1 MNLKHVKSVTDQGNH
16 FLVTHEKHGSFKVAK
31 KALNKEDLKKVQ
43 AFCTGGQ
50 VQKFAAGGG
59 VKPAAPLTDTTPI
72 DPMDVPSEETGV
84 TPRQMQAATINN
96 SEFSSTP
103 GANAAAQGI
112 RPVPNIQD
120 TDPVA
125 PTAGDPNASAMTLAG
140 VSPAQLGMT
149 PASTAMVPVNPDPTG
164 ALSVAQTVAGPVVVP
179 AAPALPSPN
188 AIFGDINRQGGA
200 IKTGAEITAKEELEK
215 KAAQDEYNN
224 QTKVRDA
231 AFNASMS
238 SQTADFNKLRDDV
251 ASTKIN
257 PNQMWQNMSTGNKV
271 LAAFSMVL
279 GGFAGGANGK
289 NQAVEVIDK
298 SIDQDIDAQKANLGK
313 KQSLLSDNLRK
324 SGDLREAEQ
333 MTRGQMMAGLQGQLS
348 SIGAKYGGD
357 KAKANADF
365 LSSQLAEKSDTL
377 KYQIA
382 TQRAMAAAGQ
392 SQQAQLAAAYDRLT
406 KGEGTPADEAV
417 IRASPMA
424 DKLGNLI
431 VNTPNG
437 RALAHREDDAK
448 AYVKGQTEIAPLQG
462 HIQRLQAMGKEAAGG
477 NWTQKSRQAFE
488 SERAGALLELGKP
501 GGLTRFTP
509 EEKKL
514 YEERIRNL
522 NDPTQLRGGFNEG
535 IAGIQSEINDKALAD
550 SNGYLMRPAQSA
562 YKKVQ

>member
-1 MNLKHVKSVTDQGNH
+1 MDLKHIKKVTDQGTH
-16 FLVTHEKHGSFKVAK
+16 FQVEHAKQGSFKVVK
-31 KALNKEDLKKVQ
+31 RGLDRMTLTKIQAL
-43 AFCTGGQ
+43 CTGGQ
-50 VQKFAAGGG
+50 VQKFAGGG
-59 VKPAAPLTDTTPI
+59 VAEGNALPGTDYSDYGGTPSSGLSVGGALQSLGIGAPSPDEARIAQSQAAAASPAAPQ
-72 DPMDVPSEETGV
+72 DPATRFLGATSTIP
-84 TPRQMQAATINN
+84 QAGQN
-96 SEFSSTP
+96 P
-103 GANAAAQGI
+103 
-112 RPVPNIQD
+112 
-120 TDPVA
+120 DPEAPAPDVA
-125 PTAGDPNASAMTLAG
+125 PSVMG
-140 VSPAQLGMT
+140 
-149 PASTAMVPVNPDPTG
+149 PVNPDPTG